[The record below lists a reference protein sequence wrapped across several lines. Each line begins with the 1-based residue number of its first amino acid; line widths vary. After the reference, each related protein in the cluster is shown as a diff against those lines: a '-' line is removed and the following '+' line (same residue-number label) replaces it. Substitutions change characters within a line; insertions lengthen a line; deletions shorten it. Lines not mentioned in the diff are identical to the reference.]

1 MAELTIYDDAGNIIN
16 SPSDSTGWDLNDL
29 SLYNTINLN
38 TDGALDTFT
47 GALKKGWDWST
58 GALKK
63 AWDWSTTPKGSGDNA
78 SAPVQWGL
86 TGLGLLQQKK
96 LFDKQLEEAKRQFAF
111 SKGNTQANFM
121 NQGTN
126 FINQGLW
133 QVEALNAFNPGAAAE
148 RAQNLNSGI
157 NHMNNAGS
165 RFELGGNTFADQQNA
180 LKKYSQLA
188 NNGPRMA

>member
-1 MAELTIYDDAGNIIN
+1 MADIPIYDDAGNIVGYRQ
-16 SPSDSTGWDLNDL
+16 SVGTTGTSTVNTSQPAYQFTRQNFQNDPLNFL
-29 SLYNTINLN
+29 GN
-38 TDGALDTFT
+38 
-47 GALKKGWDWST
+47 ALKDGWDWF
-58 GALKK
+58 
-63 AWDWSTTPKGSGDNA
+63 TTTKGSGDNA
-78 SAPVQWGL
+78 SAPVQWSL
-86 TGLGLLQQKK
+86 TGLGLLQQMRH
-96 LFDKQLEEAKRQFAF
+96 DRQLEEVARKQLAF

-148 RAQNLNSGI
+148 RAQNLNSAI
-157 NHMNNAGS
+157 NQMNNAGS
-165 RFELGGNTFADQQNA
+165 RIELGGNTFADQQNA

>member
-1 MAELTIYDDAGNIIN
+1 MSDLTIYDAAGNIIN
-16 SPSDSTGWDLNDL
+16 SPSDSTGWDLNNL
-29 SLYNTINLN
+29 SLYNKINLN
-38 TDGALDTFT
+38 TGGALDTFT
-47 GALKKGWDWST
+47 GALKN
-58 GALKK
+58 

-78 SAPVQWGL
+78 SAPIQWGL

-96 LFDKQLEEAKRQFAF
+96 QFDRQLEEARKQFAF

-148 RAQNLNSGI
+148 RAQNLNSAI
-157 NHMNNAGS
+157 NQMNNAGS
-165 RFELGGNTFADQQNA
+165 RIELGGNTFADQQNA

-188 NNGPRMA
+188 NNGPRVA

>member
-1 MAELTIYDDAGNIIN
+1 MAGIPIYDDEGNIVGYQQ
-16 SPSDSTGWDLNDL
+16 SVGTTGTSTATTSQPAYQFTWQNFQNDPL
-29 SLYNTINLN
+29 EFLGNGIKSL
-38 TDGALDTFT
+38 FT
-47 GALKKGWDWST
+47 
-58 GALKK
+58 
-63 AWDWSTTPKGSGDNA
+63 PIGSGDNA
-78 SAPVQWGL
+78 VSPIQL
-86 TGLGLLQQKK
+86 DLIGLGLLQQKRQ
-96 LFDKQLEEAKRQFAF
+96 FDKQLEEARRQSAF

-148 RAQNLNSGI
+148 RAQNLNSAI
-157 NHMNNAGS
+157 NQMNNAGS
-165 RFELGGNTFADQQNA
+165 RIELGSNTFADQQNA

>member
-1 MAELTIYDDAGNIIN
+1 MADLNIYDDAGNIISSSSN
-16 SPSDSTGWDLNDL
+16 STDLGINDL
-29 SLYNTINLN
+29 SLYDKINLN
-38 TDGALDTFT
+38 TGGALGTFT
-47 GALKKGWDWST
+47 GALKNGWDWF
-58 GALKK
+58 
-63 AWDWSTTPKGSGDNA
+63 TTPRGSGDNA

-96 LFDKQLEEAKRQFAF
+96 QFDRQLEEARKQFAF

-148 RAQNLNSGI
+148 RAQNLNSAI
-157 NHMNNAGS
+157 NQMNNAGS
-165 RFELGGNTFADQQNA
+165 RIELGGNTFADQQNA

>member
-1 MAELTIYDDAGNIIN
+1 MASFNVYDDVGNIVGTTADPTNLDLNNLSIYDK
-16 SPSDSTGWDLNDL
+16 
-29 SLYNTINLN
+29 INLN
-38 TDGALDTFT
+38 TGGALNTFT
-47 GALKKGWDWST
+47 NGLKTSWDW
-58 GALKK
+58 L
-63 AWDWSTTPKGSGDNA
+63 TTPRGSGDNA
-78 SAPVQWGL
+78 SSPIQWGL

-96 LFDKQLEEAKRQFAF
+96 QFDEQLDEARRQFAF

-148 RAQNLNSGI
+148 RAQNLNSAI
-157 NHMNNAGS
+157 NQMNTAGS
-165 RFELGGNTFADQQNA
+165 KIELGGNSFADQQNA
-180 LKKYSQLA
+180 LQKYTQLA

>member
-1 MAELTIYDDAGNIIN
+1 MADIPSYDDTGNIVGYQQ
-16 SPSDSTGWDLNDL
+16 SGVTTGTSTANASQPAYQFTWQNFQNDPL
-29 SLYNTINLN
+29 KFLGNGLKEI
-38 TDGALDTFT
+38 FT
-47 GALKKGWDWST
+47 
-58 GALKK
+58 
-63 AWDWSTTPKGSGDNA
+63 PIGSGDNA
-78 SAPVQWGL
+78 QSAGQL
-86 TGLGLLQQKK
+86 SLIGLGLLQQKK
-96 LFDKQLEEAKRQFAF
+96 LFDKQLEEARRQFAF

-148 RAQNLNSGI
+148 RAQNLNSAI
-157 NHMNNAGS
+157 NQMNNAGS
-165 RFELGGNTFADQQNA
+165 RIELGGNTFADQQNA

>member
-1 MAELTIYDDAGNIIN
+1 MYENLLTPFNQLGAWISDGVDWIGNQFTNQTDKNGNEIADS
-16 SPSDSTGWDLNDL
+16 SPFAK
-29 SLYNTINLN
+29 SLPGKIV
-38 TDGALDTFT
+38 
-47 GALKKGWDWST
+47 KGMI
-58 GALKK
+58 
-63 AWDWSTTPKGSGDNA
+63 TPVGSGDNA
-78 SAPVQWGL
+78 SSPIQWGL

-96 LFDKQLEEAKRQFAF
+96 QFDKQLEEARRQFAF

-148 RAQNLNSGI
+148 RAQNLNSAI
-157 NHMNNAGS
+157 NQMNNAGS
-165 RFELGGNTFADQQNA
+165 RIELGGNTFADQQNA